1 MNEHI
6 EAVGKMQDFIDEHL
20 NEAIDIVDI
29 AKAASYSPWYARRLF
44 IEYLGISP
52 AAYLR
57 KLRLRKSA
65 LSLRDEGK
73 KIAEVALEAGFESP
87 DGFQRAFYREYGYNP
102 NEYEKEAPPIKL
114 YVPYG
119 IKFKYVRRRKRM
131 KTDKIFLQIIE
142 KPQRKAIIKRGIE
155 AREYYS
161 YCREVGCDVWGIL
174 TSMKSLDKEP
184 VCLWLPEEYRKGGSE
199 YVQGVEVEMDYQGMI
214 PEGFDVIELPK
225 AKYLM
230 FQGEPF
236 AEEDFEAAIEG
247 LWEAEKQYDPSII
260 GYEYDLHNPKIQ
272 LEPIGKRGYIELLP
286 VVETK
291 GL

>member
-6 EAVGKMQDFIDEHL
+6 EAVGRMQDFIEKHL
-20 NEAIDIVDI
+20 NEDIDISDI

-73 KIAEVALEAGFESP
+73 KVIEVAIEAGFDST
-87 DGFQRAFYREYGYNP
+87 DGFQRAFFREYGYNP
-102 NEYEKEAPPIKL
+102 NEYERDTPPIKL

-119 IKFKYVRRRKRM
+119 IKFKYQKRRREM
-131 KTDKIFLQIIE
+131 DTSKIFLQIIE
-142 KPQRKAIIKRGIE
+142 KPERKAIIKRGKE
-155 AREYYS
+155 ATEYYS
-161 YCREVGCDVWGIL
+161 YCKEVGCDVWGIL

-184 VCLWLPEEYRKGGSE
+184 VCLWLPKEYQDGGSE
-199 YVQGVEVEMDYQGMI
+199 YVQGVEVETDYQGMI
-214 PEGFDVIELPK
+214 PEGFDVIKLPK
-225 AKYLM
+225 TKYLM

-236 AEEDFEAAIEG
+236 AEEDFEVAIEA

-260 GYEYDLHNPKIQ
+260 GYQYDSHNPKIQ